1 MASGGGVL
9 ARARI
14 VLEGDTVAL
23 TRSLQGAEK
32 AMTQAGRR
40 MSAIGRSMSS
50 KVTLPILAVGIGAI
64 KAFAD
69 FDNAMVQSIA
79 IMGDVSDV
87 MKNEMAEAAKEVAR
101 TTTTGSKKAADAFFF
116 LASAGLTAEQSI
128 AALPQVA
135 KFAQAGMF
143 GMALATDLATD
154 AQSALGLTVDDAGQ
168 NLVNLTRV
176 TDVLVKANTLAN
188 ASVQQFSEALTREAG
203 AALKTFNISIEEGVA
218 VLAAFADQGVKS
230 QVAGTGLA
238 RILRLMSAA
247 ATKHKV
253 ELEELGI
260 AIFDDTGKIRNLADI
275 IADMEVA
282 FGRMSDETRTAA
294 LESIGFTARVQGIIL
309 PLLGTSEAIR
319 EYQKALEGAA
329 GITQEI
335 SDKQLKSFT
344 SQLKLMW
351 NQIVL
356 AADAAAGTMEP
367 AMRKMAIAIRDG
379 ARDFE
384 DMSEG
389 ARKTIVVILGL
400 VAGVGPLLLLFGG
413 LFVVIGKVTLSLQAM
428 TVAAFGAGRALV
440 ALQILFSPIGAI
452 LVGLTIGLALLAKAW
467 LKAGAEARQSG
478 RDMEEAAKN
487 ADEILSKVSLKNA
500 QITKV
505 LLDRLQAE
513 AEAKIEVI
521 NQAIQKLLDDP
532 TGFRRTIN
540 AEIILKDEAI
550 DEIQVGLTAIN
561 RQLDVLETVIVAE
574 EAALAVQAKLAK
586 EAEKAVDPYV
596 ALAEAMDN
604 LKTSMMIL
612 NRLNELFGEGFDLT
626 SERAAALETG
636 IQDLIVAGADFDLA
650 VGPNGE
656 TLRELAADYLALVE
670 GMDRAADAQT
680 RLADAMSDAAQIT
693 RAVRNKTEILNETMN
708 ELGLHLLFG
717 RINQET
723 FTRAVAQAK
732 GVLEETAVAG
742 DEFGK
747 TMEQAGQQALN
758 SFVSFTTRAGSSFRQ
773 FIDDAIRDLQRLT
786 IKLALTELFEGV
798 LSSKTGGGDTD
809 GQQHGGFVQPGG
821 VSLVGEAGPEL
832 IRAGRGGVTVQPLR
846 GMEFAG
852 AGAGGAGAQVSLTIN
867 AVDAKSFADLVEAN
881 PGAITAPLVRAL
893 RRSSVLGNALSR

>member
-1 MASGGGVL
+1 MASGGGIL

-40 MSAIGRSMSS
+40 MSAIGRGLSS

-87 MKNEMAEAAKEVAR
+87 MKDEMAEAAKEVAR

-116 LASAGLTAEQSI
+116 LASAGLTAEQSV

-275 IADMEVA
+275 IGDMEVA

-309 PLLGTSEAIR
+309 PLLGTSDAIR

-413 LFVVIGKVTLSLQAM
+413 LLVVMGKVTIALKGM
-428 TVAAFGAGRALV
+428 MVAAGGTTRAMVLLRL
-440 ALQILFSPIGAI
+440 AMSPIGAVA
-452 LVGLTIGLALLAKAW
+452 VGLGVLAVMWARA
-467 LKAGAEARQSG
+467 AAAARQSG
-478 RDMEEAAKN
+478 RDMEEAAKK

-500 QITKV
+500 QITKA
-505 LLDRLQAE
+505 LLDRLVTDAE
-513 AEAKIEVI
+513 AQIAVI
-521 NQAIQKLLDDP
+521 NQEIQTLLDDP
-532 TGFRRTIN
+532 TGFRRKIN
-540 AEIILKDEAI
+540 TEIILKDEAI
-550 DEIQVGLTAIN
+550 DVIQEHLDALN
-561 RQLDVLETVIVAE
+561 RQVSVLETVIVAE
-574 EAALAVQAKLAK
+574 EAAAAVQEKMAK

-596 ALAEAMDN
+596 ALAEAMGN
-604 LKTSMMIL
+604 LKVNMETLS
-612 NRLNELFGEGFDLT
+612 RLNELFGDSFDLT

-636 IQDLIVAGADFDLA
+636 IQDLIVAGADFDLV

-656 TLRELAADYLALVE
+656 TLRELAAEYLALVE
-670 GMDRAADAQT
+670 GMDKTADAQA
-680 RLADAMSDAAQIT
+680 RLSDRMAEAAGIT
-693 RAVRNKTEILNETMN
+693 RSVRTSFEIYETQ
-708 ELGLHLLFG
+708 LQRLVVLLLDSS
-717 RINQET
+717 ITQET
-723 FTRAVAQAK
+723 FNRAVEQAK
-732 GVLEETAVAG
+732 GLLGETAAEG
-742 DEFGK
+742 EEFGK
-747 TMEQAGQQALN
+747 VMEQAGERALN
-758 SFVSFTTRAGSSFRQ
+758 SFISFTTRAGASFRQ
-773 FIDDAIRDLQRLT
+773 FIDDAIRELQRLS
-786 IKLALTELFEGV
+786 IKLALNKIFESIV
-798 LSSKTGGGDTD
+798 SSSGSTD
-809 GQQHGGFVQPGG
+809 ENRHGGFVTPGG

-852 AGAGGAGAQVSLTIN
+852 AGGGGGGGAQVALTIN
-867 AVDAKSFADLVEAN
+867 AVDAKSFGDLVEAN
-881 PGAITAPLVRAL
+881 PGAITGPLVRAL
-893 RRSSVLGNALSR
+893 RRSSVLGNALSRGGG